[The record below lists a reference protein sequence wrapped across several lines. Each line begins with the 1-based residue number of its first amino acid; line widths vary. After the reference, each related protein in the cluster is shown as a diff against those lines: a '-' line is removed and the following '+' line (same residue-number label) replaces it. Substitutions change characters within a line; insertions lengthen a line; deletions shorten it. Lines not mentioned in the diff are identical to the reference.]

1 MDKSIFSSF
10 TGYFNYNYYQTRK
23 WGMLVTVIMVWGL
36 LSCGMVNDP
45 EAAGKELFDNDNLVA
60 WCIVPFDAM
69 ERSPKERAAM
79 LEDLGFTKMAWDW
92 RMEHIETLPEEI
104 ESLQG
109 RGIELAAV
117 WLWLDRHASQGLQPH
132 HHQIFDAVGESGL
145 ETTYWVSFGND
156 FFEGLTC
163 DEKVENAANA
173 ISLVHDRVRGDRG
186 RIALYNHMD
195 WFGEPENQ
203 ICIIEKL
210 GRDSI
215 GIVYNFHH
223 AHHQVE
229 DFPRLLEMMMPYL
242 YTVNLNGMRMD
253 GPKIL
258 DLGSGDLEAGMI
270 RTLAESGFKGTIG
283 ILGHTEGEDIEKV
296 LLRNLVGLER
306 IREQL

>member
-1 MDKSIFSSF
+1 
-10 TGYFNYNYYQTRK
+10 
-23 WGMLVTVIMVWGL
+23 MLVTVIMVWGL
-36 LSCGMVNDP
+36 LSCGMDNDP
-45 EAAGKELFDNDNLVA
+45 EAAGKEIFDNDNLVA

-104 ESLQG
+104 ESLQ
-109 RGIELAAV
+109 RHGIELTAV
-117 WLWLDRHASQGLQPH
+117 WLWLDRHASEGLQPH

-156 FFEGLTC
+156 FFEGLTG
-163 DEKVENAANA
+163 DQKVENAVNA
-173 ISLVHDRVRGDRG
+173 ISLVHDRVRRDRG

-195 WFGEPENQ
+195 WFGEPDNQ
-203 ICIIEKL
+203 IRIIEKL

-229 DFPRLLEMMMPYL
+229 EFPRLLEMMMPYL

-258 DLGSGDLEAGMI
+258 DLGSGDLEAEMI

-296 LLRNLVGLER
+296 LLRNFAGLER